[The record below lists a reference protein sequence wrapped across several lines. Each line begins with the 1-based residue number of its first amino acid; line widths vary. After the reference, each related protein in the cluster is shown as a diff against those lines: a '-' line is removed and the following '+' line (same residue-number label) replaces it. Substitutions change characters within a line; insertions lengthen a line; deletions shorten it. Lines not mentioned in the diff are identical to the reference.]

1 MPNELTFFAD
11 LAYSLQN
18 QTFIKCSLSKYYS
31 SDVALKN
38 IYAKPVKIKS
48 EIKISVTFHHK
59 TNDQVKNLSN
69 EEFIDLMKEQLGAHA
84 FSEANVLTSG
94 FDLKYEIRK
103 NGKISVSKSKPTLQV
118 KQELTHNKE
127 KKRILVAEETSWMT
141 ALKLTDSE
149 GKVFKN
155 AQDKFKQINHYI
167 ELVSPEIKQLSN
179 PDYISVVD
187 MGSGKGYLTF
197 ALYDYLTKTLGK
209 KAKVKGVELR
219 TELVELCNE
228 VAKDSNCTDLEFHEG
243 SIQDFALN
251 KTDILVALHAC
262 DTATDDAI
270 LKGIKAHAELI
281 VVAPCC
287 HKQIRR
293 EMEKGECNATLQPLV
308 KHGIFLERQA
318 EMLTDTIR
326 ALILENNGYQVKVM
340 QFISDVHTPKNVLIT
355 AIRKPGKVVSNPE
368 ILQKIASLKELF
380 GIKEHYLETLLA
392 E

>member
-1 MPNELTFFAD
+1 M
-11 LAYSLQN
+11 
-18 QTFIKCSLSKYYS
+18 
-31 SDVALKN
+31 KN

-69 EEFIDLMKEQLGAHA
+69 EEFISLMEKELGAHA
-84 FSEANVLTSG
+84 FSEANVLTTG
-94 FDLKYEIRK
+94 FDLKYEVRK
-103 NGKISVSKSKPTLQV
+103 NGKISVSKSKPSQKL
-118 KQELTHNKE
+118 KPELSHNKE
-127 KKRILVAEETSWMT
+127 KKRVLLPEETSWMA

-149 GKVFKN
+149 GNVFKN

-167 ELVSPEIKQLSN
+167 ELISPEIKQLSN
-179 PDYISVVD
+179 PEYISVVD

-219 TELVELCNE
+219 TDLVELCNQ
-228 VAKDSNCTDLEFHEG
+228 VAKESNCEDLEFFEG
-243 SIQDFALN
+243 SIQDFNLN
-251 KTDILVALHAC
+251 KTDVLVALHAC
-262 DTATDDAI
+262 DTATDNAI
-270 LKGIKAHAELI
+270 VKGIKAHAELI

-293 EMEKGECNATLQPLV
+293 EMEKGEANATLQPVL

-318 EMLTDTIR
+318 EMLTDSIR

-355 AIRKPGKVVSNPE
+355 AIKKPGKVVSNPE
-368 ILQKIASLKELF
+368 IIQKIVQLKEQF
-380 GIKEHYLETLLA
+380 GIKEHYLETLL
-392 E
+392 